1 MSLFNFNQ
9 EELLSFFAVLIRY
22 SVLFAILPFVGDK
35 SVPGPTKILLA
46 LATTIALFP
55 ALVSNGGVK
64 PGDAMV
70 WGASASGIIST
81 ITLEILFALALG
93 FVARI
98 IFDAILMGGNLVGNF
113 MGFSIASTYDAHQES
128 QTQVVAQVQMT
139 LAMLIFLVLDG
150 HHLMLRAALDSYRVV
165 GVGSLNIGLGTAFV
179 TKLIELSGNV
189 IRFGLEIAAPVAI
202 SLFAVN
208 VAFGVLAKAMPQ
220 LNILVLSF
228 AASGLIGLGVL
239 FLSLPEFQGL
249 VGNYLSQIGDW
260 MEAVTVL
267 MAKGT

>member
-9 EELLSFFAVLIRY
+9 QELLSFFAVLVRY

-35 SVPGPTKILLA
+35 SVPGQTKVLLA
-46 LATTIALFP
+46 LVVTIALFP
-55 ALVSNGGVK
+55 ALVSSGQVK
-64 PGDAMV
+64 PGDALV

-81 ITLEILFALALG
+81 ITLEVLFALALG

-98 IFDAILMGGNLVGNF
+98 MFDGILMGGNLMGSF
-113 MGFSIASTYDAHQES
+113 MGFSIASTYDSHQES
-128 QTQVVAQVQMT
+128 QSQVVAQVQMT

-165 GVGSLNIGLGTAFV
+165 GVGSLNIGFGPAFV
-179 TKLIELSGNV
+179 DKLIQLSGSV
-189 IRFGLEIAAPVAI
+189 ITFGMELAAPIAI

-208 VAFGVLAKAMPQ
+208 VVFGVLGKAMPQ

-249 VGNYLSQIGDW
+249 IANYLGQIGEW
-260 MEAVTVL
+260 MEAVTLL